1 MIDSKT
7 RAFLRGKANQISPS
21 YVFGK
26 GGINENIINDISD
39 ALEAHELVKVSV
51 LKNSEYTAKEIANE
65 IAPQINADVVSV
77 VGGKFVLYRMSSK
90 DGVKH
95 VLEEYGKR

>member
-7 RAFLRGKANQISPS
+7 RAFLRSKANQLSPS
-21 YVFGK
+21 CICGK
-26 GGINENIINDISD
+26 GGISENIVNDISD

-51 LKNSEYTAKEIANE
+51 LKNSEYTAREIANE
-65 IAPQINADVVSV
+65 IAPMINADVVSV
-77 VGGKFVLYRMSSK
+77 VGNRFVLYRMSTK

-95 VLEEYGKR
+95 ILDEYGKR